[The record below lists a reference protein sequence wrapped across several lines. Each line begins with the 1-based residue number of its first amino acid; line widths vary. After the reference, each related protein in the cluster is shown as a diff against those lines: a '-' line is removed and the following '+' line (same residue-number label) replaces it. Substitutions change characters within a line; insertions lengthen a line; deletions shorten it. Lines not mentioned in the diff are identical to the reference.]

1 MRWLLIWLRFNHG
14 CDRIGVAA
22 VLKTA
27 DLPPADILVSLIVF
41 WLVWVGF
48 LLSGVDVLGFTALEG
63 MVRSFALFVPR
74 LLVAIVILVL
84 GVVCANFAW
93 RATLIAAVNARVPSP
108 RVVSGA
114 VRALVL
120 ILAGAMALD
129 QIALARTI
137 VLTAFAIAFG
147 AVMLG
152 LAIAFGVG
160 GGGIARRILDH
171 WFPEHPPR
179 RAGGVPAP
187 LEPAVGGRVGRRR
200 RGGLR
205 PAWIHVTAALQA
217 RPAVTCQSLEA
228 RGSGRGRLDH
238 HERHGGADGEHEQDD
253 VEHRL
258 RRHEAGANH
267 QRHDEQ
273 DVGEADPRRR
283 PPARPRAVPSGAA
296 AT

>member
-1 MRWLLIWLRFNHG
+1 MTQMVADAVRQVGVNFVDTVTMLLPRILITVSIVAVGWVIAWALKWAVRWLLIWLRFNHG
-14 CDRIGVAA
+14 CDRIGVGA

-48 LLSGVDVLGFTALEG
+48 MLSGVDVLGFTALEG

-74 LLVAIVILVL
+74 LLVAIVILVR

-171 WFPEHPPR
+171 WFPEPG
-179 RAGGVPAP
+179 RA
-187 LEPAVGGRVGRRR
+187 
-200 RGGLR
+200 
-205 PAWIHVTAALQA
+205 
-217 RPAVTCQSLEA
+217 
-228 RGSGRGRLDH
+228 
-238 HERHGGADGEHEQDD
+238 EHE
-253 VEHRL
+253 EF
-258 RRHEAGANH
+258 RHL
-267 QRHDEQ
+267 
-273 DVGEADPRRR
+273 
-283 PPARPRAVPSGAA
+283 
-296 AT
+296 

>member
-1 MRWLLIWLRFNHG
+1 MTQMVADAVRQASVNFVDTVTMLLPRILITVSIVAVGWVIAWALKWAVRWLLIWLRFNHG
-14 CDRIGVAA
+14 CERIGVAA

-27 DLPPADILVSLIVF
+27 DLPQPDTLVSLIVF

-74 LLVAIVILVL
+74 LVVAIVILVL

-93 RATLIAAVNARVPSP
+93 RATLIASVNARIPSP

-171 WFPEHPPR
+171 WFPEQPR
-179 RAGGVPAP
+179 
-187 LEPAVGGRVGRRR
+187 
-200 RGGLR
+200 
-205 PAWIHVTAALQA
+205 T
-217 RPAVTCQSLEA
+217 
-228 RGSGRGRLDH
+228 
-238 HERHGGADGEHEQDD
+238 EREEF
-253 VEHRL
+253 
-258 RRHEAGANH
+258 RHL
-267 QRHDEQ
+267 
-273 DVGEADPRRR
+273 
-283 PPARPRAVPSGAA
+283 
-296 AT
+296 